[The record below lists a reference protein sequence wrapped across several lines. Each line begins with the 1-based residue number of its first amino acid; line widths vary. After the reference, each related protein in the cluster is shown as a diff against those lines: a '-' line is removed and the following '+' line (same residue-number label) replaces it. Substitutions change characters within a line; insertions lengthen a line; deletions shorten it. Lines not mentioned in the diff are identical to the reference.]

1 MFMLVK
7 TAQTLELVPVL
18 PVKVYV
24 TVPMEALMYWLSRV
38 TLSCS
43 NSTLI
48 IPSISLGMGK
58 LHHPGR
64 CGVVA
69 VLLPAD
75 GKADLCTAGNLA
87 GGLDALLDHLTLGC
101 KLNAS

>member
-1 MFMLVK
+1 MLVK

-48 IPSISLGMGK
+48 IPSISLGMVNSTT
-58 LHHPGR
+58 R
-64 CGVVA
+64 AAVA
-69 VLLPAD
+69 SSLFFCPLTVKMIFVPPETSLVGLM
-75 GKADLCTAGNLA
+75 LCSITWPWGA
-87 GGLDALLDHLTLGC
+87 